1 MHSGRGFRCHG
12 CILCVAAQHVVVL
25 PHSRLA
31 CRCSRAPCVT
41 REERAARVGRRHRRQ
56 QPRPSAQSLTLNCW
70 CSSSCSDQTGSRRPS
85 RTTLQRCAHVRMGFA
100 LLGRMRQV
108 AHGFLSAPCATG
120 HVREVC
126 DAPSA
131 PGIANHT
138 PRHSLRCSD
147 CECRSY
153 RLAQCVQYS
162 EVFKQSTAASPV
174 VFVLSPG
181 ADPAY
186 HVAMLADKL
195 GFGGS
200 RLKMCSLGQG
210 QGPLAA
216 AHIDAGM
223 TRGQWVMLQVPPQ
236 AAHFPAPSIG
246 CAVLG
251 SVLAAPSPCS
261 QLVDRV
267 DHRTTTCT
275 HRGCQTLVVVAGRR
289 SL

>member
-1 MHSGRGFRCHG
+1 M
-12 CILCVAAQHVVVL
+12 LCVAAQHLVVL
-25 PHSRLA
+25 PHSGLA
-31 CRCSRAPCVT
+31 CCPVQPSFLRGEGGEGGEGGKAAPATAAEAERPIVDFELLVLIKLLRPDRLTPAIQNYVSKVRDVRCN
-41 REERAARVGRRHRRQ
+41 G
-56 QPRPSAQSLTLNCW
+56 L
-70 CSSSCSDQTGSRRPS
+70 
-85 RTTLQRCAHVRMGFA
+85 RCMSGCAKWHN
-100 LLGRMRQV
+100 
-108 AHGFLSAPCATG
+108 GFLSAPCATG

-126 DAPSA
+126 NAPSA
-131 PGIANHT
+131 PGLAKHT

-153 RLAQCVQYS
+153 RFVLQYS

-223 TRGQWVMLQVPPQ
+223 TRGQWVMLQVGS
-236 AAHFPAPSIG
+236 AAHFHPAPSIG
-246 CAVLG
+246 VQCWVQCWRRRLF
-251 SVLAAPSPCS
+251 AAI
-261 QLVDRV
+261 
-267 DHRTTTCT
+267 
-275 HRGCQTLVVVAGRR
+275 
-289 SL
+289 

>member
-1 MHSGRGFRCHG
+1 
-12 CILCVAAQHVVVL
+12 
-25 PHSRLA
+25 
-31 CRCSRAPCVT
+31 
-41 REERAARVGRRHRRQ
+41 
-56 QPRPSAQSLTLNCW
+56 
-70 CSSSCSDQTGSRRPS
+70 
-85 RTTLQRCAHVRMGFA
+85 
-100 LLGRMRQV
+100 
-108 AHGFLSAPCATG
+108 
-120 HVREVC
+120 
-126 DAPSA
+126 
-131 PGIANHT
+131 
-138 PRHSLRCSD
+138 
-147 CECRSY
+147 
-153 RLAQCVQYS
+153 VQYS

-236 AAHFPAPSIG
+236 AAHPAPSIG

-267 DHRTTTCT
+267 GHRTTTCT
-275 HRGCQTLVVVAGRR
+275 HRGCQRWLWLPADAAYNCILRLPQNCHLLSSWLPTLEKLLERLHRAHRDFRLWLTTDPTSTFPLGILQKSFKVVTEPPNGLRLNMGAT
-289 SL
+289 

>member
-25 PHSRLA
+25 PHSRWA

-100 LLGRMRQV
+100 LHGRMRQV

-126 DAPSA
+126 NAPSA

-153 RLAQCVQYS
+153 RLAHAC
-162 EVFKQSTAASPV
+162 STRKCSSRAPPPLLLSSCSHPAPTRRTTSLCSQTSWGLVVRGSRCAAS
-174 VFVLSPG
+174 G
-181 ADPAY
+181 
-186 HVAMLADKL
+186 K
-195 GFGGS
+195 G
-200 RLKMCSLGQG
+200 R
-210 QGPLAA
+210 
-216 AHIDAGM
+216 
-223 TRGQWVMLQVPPQ
+223 
-236 AAHFPAPSIG
+236 
-246 CAVLG
+246 
-251 SVLAAPSPCS
+251 
-261 QLVDRV
+261 DRWQQ
-267 DHRTTTCT
+267 HTSMR
-275 HRGCQTLVVVAGRR
+275 A
-289 SL
+289 